1 MSLEDIQTTLLKA
14 LEEAATPRGIDIV
27 DVELAGTRTAPVI
40 RLRIDH
46 LDETLP
52 TITLDE
58 VAAQSEWINEV
69 LDSLDPIDSSYTL
82 EVSSPGLARPLRR
95 IHDFERFC
103 GQEVELVTRVQEGR
117 KRFTGKLSSVADNT
131 FTLIVDGQDMTFTID
146 DVKSCKIKPTF

>member
-103 GQEVELVTRVQEGR
+103 GQEVELVTRAQEGH
-117 KRFTGKLSSVADNT
+117 KRFTGKLSSVEGNT

>member
-103 GQEVELVTRVQEGR
+103 GQEVELVTRAQHVR

>member
-69 LDSLDPIDSSYTL
+69 LDSLD
-82 EVSSPGLARPLRR
+82 RW
-95 IHDFERFC
+95 RFHL
-103 GQEVELVTRVQEGR
+103 LVLHVL
-117 KRFTGKLSSVADNT
+117 FAV
-131 FTLIVDGQDMTFTID
+131 FTILSVSV
-146 DVKSCKIKPTF
+146 VKR

>member
-14 LEEAATPRGIDIV
+14 LEEVATPRGIDIV

-69 LDSLDPIDSSYTL
+69 LDSLDPIDSSYRL

-103 GQEVELVTRVQEGR
+103 GQDVELVTRAQQGR

>member
-14 LEEAATPRGIDIV
+14 LEEVATPRGIDIV

-103 GQEVELVTRVQEGR
+103 GQEVKLVTRAQQGR

>member
-95 IHDFERFC
+95 IHDFERFR
-103 GQEVELVTRVQEGR
+103 GQEVELVTRAQEGR